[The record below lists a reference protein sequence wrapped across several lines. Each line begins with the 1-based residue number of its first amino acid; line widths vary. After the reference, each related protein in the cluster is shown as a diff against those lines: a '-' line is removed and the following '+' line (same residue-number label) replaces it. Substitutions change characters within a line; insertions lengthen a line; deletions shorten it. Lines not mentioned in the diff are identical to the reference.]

1 MGGEGRIVFVCL
13 FVCLGA
19 IYIGV
24 LLTVPIETCD
34 VEVGG
39 NVVPLLSCIHL
50 LITATIC
57 NSGVL

>member
-1 MGGEGRIVFVCL
+1 MVGEGRIVFVCL

-24 LLTVPIETCD
+24 LLTVPIETCG

-39 NVVPLLSCIHL
+39 NTVPLLNCIHL
-50 LITATIC
+50 LITATMC